1 MPSKSDKPVNLKLA
15 NPQKTSTK
23 TSLKAAPRP
32 VPKIEIVADI
42 AADPL
47 ESIPLNEPTEKVEA
61 LKLKQLVEAVA
72 EKTDAKKKLVRD
84 VIEAAL
90 VEMAD
95 ALSKGHSLSLPG
107 LGNMRVIKTQEKGD
121 AKMMV
126 LRLRVGGNGAKD
138 DLAEDGEDD

>member
-1 MPSKSDKPVNLKLA
+1 M
-15 NPQKTSTK
+15 
-23 TSLKAAPRP
+23 
-32 VPKIEIVADI
+32 PKIEIVADI

-61 LKLKQLVEAVA
+61 LTLKQLVEAVA

-90 VEMAD
+90 VELAD